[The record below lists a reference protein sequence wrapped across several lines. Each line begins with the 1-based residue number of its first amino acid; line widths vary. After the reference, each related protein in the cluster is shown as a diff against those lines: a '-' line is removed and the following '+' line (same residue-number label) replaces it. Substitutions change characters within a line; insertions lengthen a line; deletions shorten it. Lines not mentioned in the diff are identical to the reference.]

1 MKKGAINVGFNPRKM
16 GFSGE
21 TALVAKVD
29 RYSTISYADIISYAS
44 KAAAVPES
52 SMTMA
57 MEAIFD
63 AMSYFV
69 LNGHSVQIP
78 NLGTFSITVRCKA
91 SDSLEDFTADFA
103 SNLRNVVIRFLPS
116 PELKADL
123 SKTAIKTNVGDLT
136 GYTSA
141 ATINVRV
148 LRATFGANNGQL
160 ASGDIVLL
168 KSLGDIY
175 IQGTRL
181 SKGFLGPAPVTIQYV
196 EPDSNSVKQL
206 VLPPEVMSQ
215 RYDCISIWVAKLRQ
229 LIPAAKYLSSL
240 TVATAGG
247 GTVKAYSFTVPA
259 TDGFAIASVFL
270 GGVRV
275 AEGSTVAFTPGKTL
289 KFSLLAV
296 STSQVATVR
305 VGETEAEITSIGT
318 NTVAFETTV
327 AAADNAPIT
336 VLDEEET
343 VLGTFNLS
351 FADTASA
358 APVISSITANGIALL
373 NGAATEI
380 VVGDSYTLRM
390 AGQNLD
396 LLNIGMFTVP
406 SGATPTIIS
415 QSATQI
421 TMTLANAQVGTLAV
435 AYNGATL
442 FTGTLVD
449 AASSVTLSG
458 YKESANGATR
468 SFSTAI
474 EVDANANES
483 LFLVGEGIDT
493 LTVDNFVPSSAAVT
507 NGAYNAETGQYTFRA
522 TAAGS
527 VYIRVNNATIA
538 TILVEISNT
547 GDTLP
552 D

>member
-141 ATINVRV
+141 ATINVRA

-327 AAADNAPIT
+327 AAAGNAPIT

-358 APVISSITANGIALL
+358 APVISSITANGIALQ
-373 NGAATEI
+373 NGGTTEI

-406 SGATPTIIS
+406 SGSTPTIIS

-458 YKESANGATR
+458 YRESANGATR

>member
-160 ASGDIVLL
+160 VNGDIVLL

-275 AEGSTVAFTPGKTL
+275 TEGSTVAFTPGKTL

-327 AAADNAPIT
+327 AAAGNAPIT

-406 SGATPTIIS
+406 SGSTPTIIS